1 MIEVISGNL
10 PRLEIYLKLQPDP
23 SLDVFLLNIFTDVV
37 EFSVQAFRYFGM
49 RPISE
54 FKPLF
59 SCCLVAVNLSVF
71 RAIGRPNESTFKGT
85 VRRYLGSV
93 AQAFEGR

>member
-1 MIEVISGNL
+1 MIEIISGNL

-23 SLDVFLLNIFTDVV
+23 SLDVSLLNVFTDVV

-49 RPISE
+49 RSISE

-59 SCCLVAVNLSVF
+59 ACSLVAVLTLSAF
-71 RAIGRPNESTFKGT
+71 RAIGCRNESTFTGM

-93 AQAFEGR
+93 A

>member
-23 SLDVFLLNIFTDVV
+23 SLDVFLLNVFTDVV

-49 RPISE
+49 RSISE

-59 SCCLVAVNLSVF
+59 ACSWVPVLTLPAF
-71 RAIGRPNESTFKGT
+71 RAIGCRNESPFKGT

-93 AQAFEGR
+93 A

>member
-1 MIEVISGNL
+1 MIEIISGNL
-10 PRLEIYLKLQPDP
+10 PHLEIYLNLQPDP
-23 SLDVFLLNIFTDVV
+23 SLDASLLNVFTDVV

-59 SCCLVAVNLSVF
+59 ACSLVAVLNLSVF
-71 RAIGRPNESTFKGT
+71 RAIGWPNESTFKGT
-85 VRRYLGSV
+85 IRRYLGSV
-93 AQAFEGR
+93 A